1 MMVVLQ
7 LFVWVMLLERLVI
20 NMAVVPQPATYYIVV
35 FGNNYA
41 NFHYIP
47 TEDEYNSGVRPQLAF
62 DHDIL
67 KAERLGKDDMLDLV
81 DEFGGTVYEC
91 SETYTNV
98 TDNLPARSVV
108 TTSDSTSS
116 TALNDSGVTTNS
128 ANEAQGT
135 RIA

>member
-7 LFVWVMLLERLVI
+7 LFVWVTLLERTV
-20 NMAVVPQPATYYIVV
+20 NSMAVVPQPATYYIVV

-67 KAERLGKDDMLDLV
+67 KAERLAKDDMLDV
-81 DEFGGTVYEC
+81 VEEFGGTVYEC

-98 TDNLPARSVV
+98 TNNLPARSVV
-108 TTSDSTSS
+108 ASSADNASPTSATTSSS
-116 TALNDSGVTTNS
+116 
-128 ANEAQGT
+128 NEAQGT